1 MAGSKTPVQG
11 CLFNEVASVTRKR
24 PFFVEHLLATTSR
37 VIFFYYFYL
46 ILQIDEDCSLKSV
59 HWWSNSKLGEGI
71 HKLV

>member
-37 VIFFYYFYL
+37 VIFFLLFL
-46 ILQIDEDCSLKSV
+46 FNFTD
-59 HWWSNSKLGEGI
+59 
-71 HKLV
+71 